1 MLLLLDE
8 TTPSAKR
15 RTLRLRIAE
24 VDPPAGGAEGDDAVV
39 PAEVAGRKVYAR
51 VRARIEAGPTPIY

>member
-39 PAEVAGRKVYAR
+39 PAEVAGRKV
-51 VRARIEAGPTPIY
+51 